1 MRSIYVLF
9 PLYCWFGCLQ
19 ISAAAAAAAAAISMG
34 QAISST
40 QFFVYGKRHFT
51 QYV

>member
-1 MRSIYVLF
+1 MHQKRSTCAVF
-9 PLYCWFGCLQ
+9 SLYCCFIGCLQ
-19 ISAAAAAAAAAISMG
+19 ISAAVAAISMG

-51 QYV
+51 Q

>member
-9 PLYCWFGCLQ
+9 SLYCWFGRLQ
-19 ISAAAAAAAAAISMG
+19 ISAAAAAAAAISMG